1 MKRVAITRALPEAE
15 VTAARVRELG
25 AEPVIAPLLT
35 IVPCGY
41 DTNIEDAQALIFTSI
56 NGVRAF
62 PAIREA
68 QDKIILAVGDA
79 TAAAARAAGHK
90 DVRSADGD
98 VASLAAL
105 AEATL
110 DPAKGKIIHIAGEH
124 IAGDLAGAL
133 QRAGYQIERRA
144 AYAAVQANVLP
155 PQLTEPLDIVLFYSA
170 RAAEAFVALGAP
182 NAAQL
187 TAACMSPGVGDAA
200 AKTAWKR
207 IIVAP
212 APREDDLLRVTLQE

>member
-1 MKRVAITRALPEAE
+1 VKRVAITRALPEAE
-15 VTAARVRELG
+15 ATARRVRALG
-25 AEPVIAPLLT
+25 AEPIIAPLLT

-41 DTNIEDAQALIFTSI
+41 DTNIDGAQALIFTSI

-68 QDKIILAVGDA
+68 QDKIILAVGEA

-90 DVRSADGD
+90 HVRSADGD
-98 VASLAAL
+98 VVSLTAL
-105 AEATL
+105 AKATL

-124 IAGDLAGAL
+124 IAGDLAGEL
-133 QRAGYQIERRA
+133 ERAGYRIERRT
-144 AYAAVQANVLP
+144 AYAAVQASALP

-170 RAAEAFVALGAP
+170 RAAEAFVSLGAP

-187 TAACMSPGVGDAA
+187 TAACMSPGVAEAA

-212 APREDDLLRVTLQE
+212 APREADLLRVTLQE

>member
-1 MKRVAITRALPEAE
+1 MLRVAITRALPEAE
-15 VTAARVRELG
+15 ATAARVRELG
-25 AEPVIAPLLT
+25 GAPVIAPLLT

-41 DTNIEDAQALIFTSI
+41 DTNIEDAQALVFTSI

-79 TAAAARAAGHK
+79 TAAAAHAAGHK

-105 AEATL
+105 AKTIL
-110 DPAKGKIIHIAGEH
+110 DPTKGKIIHIAGEH
-124 IAGDLAGAL
+124 IAGDLAGVL
-133 QRAGYQIERRA
+133 QTAGYQIERRT
-144 AYAAVQANVLP
+144 AYAAVQASTLP
-155 PQLTEPLDIVLFYSA
+155 PQLKEPLDIVLFYSA
-170 RAAEAFVALGAP
+170 RAAEAFVAFGAP
-182 NAAQL
+182 NSAQL
-187 TAACMSPGVGDAA
+187 TAACMSPGVAEKAA
-200 AKTAWKR
+200 TAAWKR